1 MSKHHR
7 QTTKSQDNCMMSALH
22 NSYIVLHYGKKH
34 CYHRI
39 WSFMTDLHSIYSRR
53 KKNCIEIRYVRYH
66 SCVSRLIIPF
76 SFAWITKTILLIT
89 FPSFSGYFR
98 SISPFFL
105 VKGNLYESACVP
117 IIAHWMN
124 KTHFTTGKVNIQMS
138 GVCVSDLSL
147 SQCHSANGLGSWL
160 AYLQQMT
167 ILLDNV
173 FFCRMK

>member
-147 SQCHSANGLGSWL
+147 SQCHSANGLAVEWHTCNRWL
-160 AYLQQMT
+160 SY
-167 ILLDNV
+167 
-173 FFCRMK
+173 